1 VIFLSGQAFEYSELV
16 NRSFTL
22 QTGTFGSSFFTLT
35 GFHGLHVTIGV
46 IFLLICLIRTMRG
59 DFTQKRHFA
68 LEAGEIYWHFVD
80 AVWVFVFTIVYLVP
94 LLRG

>member
-1 VIFLSGQAFEYSELV
+1 MGKLSNIGELV

-35 GFHGLHVTIGV
+35 GFHGLHVTVGV
-46 IFLLICLIRTMRG
+46 IFLLICLIRTIRG

-68 LEAGEIYWHFVD
+68 LEAGEMYWHFVD
-80 AVWVFVFTIVYLVP
+80 VVWVIVFTVVYLVP